1 MRWRPTAAARRPK
14 CAISFSDQVASHI
27 ASSQGL
33 RNRVRI
39 AQAAARLIAEHGL
52 SDWAAAKRKAC
63 RELGLSDREALP
75 ANEEIEQALREY
87 NNLFHPHAQAASLRA
102 QRMIAL
108 EWMERLSSWRPLL
121 VGGVAAGWATEH
133 SDVRLELEAEDPK
146 AVELGLINAGIEYTA
161 AAQANGAAPG
171 ARLNAGRG
179 AAAVRLDIVSPQQ
192 RRNRPRRNDEERLS
206 LSDLKSLLANNPS
219 AADTAF

>member
-1 MRWRPTAAARRPK
+1 L
-14 CAISFSDQVASHI
+14 ASHI
-27 ASSQGL
+27 ASSQGS

-75 ANEEIEQALREY
+75 ANEEIEQALRDY
-87 NNLFHPHAQAASLRA
+87 NSLFQPHAQAATLRA

-108 EWMERLSSWRPLL
+108 DWMQHLAQWRPLL
-121 VGGVAAGWATEH
+121 VGGVAAGWATAH

-146 AVELGLINAGIEYTA
+146 AVELGLINAGIEYSTA
-161 AAQANGAAPG
+161 APQSATGSL

-179 AAAVRLDIVSPQQ
+179 TEAVRLDIVSPQQ
-192 RRNRPRRNDEERLS
+192 RRNRSRRNGEERLS
-206 LSDLKSLLANNPS
+206 LSDLHLLLASPAS
-219 AADTAF
+219 AADPGS

>member
-1 MRWRPTAAARRPK
+1 M
-14 CAISFSDQVASHI
+14 ASHI
-27 ASSQGL
+27 ASSQGV

-63 RELGLSDREALP
+63 RELGLSGREPLP
-75 ANEEIEQALREY
+75 GNEEIEQALRDY
-87 NNLFHPHAQAASLRA
+87 NSLFQPQAQAASLRA
-102 QRMIAL
+102 QRMMAL
-108 EWMERLSSWRPLL
+108 EWMERLSPWRPLL
-121 VGGVAAGWATEH
+121 VGGVAAGWATAH

-161 AAQANGAAPG
+161 AATASGAAPG

-206 LSDLKSLLANNPS
+206 LSDLKLLLANAAS
-219 AADTAF
+219 AADPAS

>member
-1 MRWRPTAAARRPK
+1 M
-14 CAISFSDQVASHI
+14 ASHI
-27 ASSQGL
+27 ASPQGL

-63 RELGLSDREALP
+63 RELGFGEREPLP
-75 ANEEIEQALREY
+75 GNEEIEQALRDY
-87 NNLFHPHAQAASLRA
+87 NSLFQPQAQAASLRA
-102 QRMIAL
+102 QRMMAL

-121 VGGVAAGWATEH
+121 VGGVAAGWATAH

-146 AVELGLINAGIEYTA
+146 AVELGLINAGIEYTPA
-161 AAQANGAAPG
+161 APAAGTAPG

-179 AAAVRLDIVSPQQ
+179 TAAVRLDIVSPQQ
-192 RRNRPRRNDEERLS
+192 RRNRPRRNGEERLS
-206 LSDLKSLLANNPS
+206 LSDLKLLLANSAS
-219 AADTAF
+219 AADRAS

>member
-1 MRWRPTAAARRPK
+1 L
-14 CAISFSDQVASHI
+14 ASHI
-27 ASSQGL
+27 ASSQGS

-75 ANEEIEQALREY
+75 ANEEIEQALRDY
-87 NNLFHPHAQAASLRA
+87 NSLFQPQAQAASLRA

-108 EWMERLSSWRPLL
+108 DWMQRLAPWRPLL
-121 VGGVAAGWATEH
+121 VGGVAAGWATAH

-146 AVELGLINAGIEYTA
+146 AVELGLINTGIEYSTA
-161 AAQANGAAPG
+161 APQSTTGSL

-179 AAAVRLDIVSPQQ
+179 IQAVRLDIVSPQQ
-192 RRNRPRRNDEERLS
+192 RRNRSRRNGEERLS
-206 LSDLKSLLANNPS
+206 LSDLQLLLARPAG
-219 AADTAF
+219 AADPGS

>member
-1 MRWRPTAAARRPK
+1 M
-14 CAISFSDQVASHI
+14 
-27 ASSQGL
+27 
-33 RNRVRI
+33 RI

-75 ANEEIEQALREY
+75 ANEEIEQALRDY
-87 NNLFHPHAQAASLRA
+87 NSLFQPRVQEASLRT
-102 QRMIAL
+102 QRLVAL
-108 EWMERLSSWRPLL
+108 DWMERLAQWRPLL
-121 VGGVAAGWATEH
+121 VGGVAAGWATAH

-146 AVELGLINAGIEYTA
+146 TVELGLINAGIEYTA
-161 AAQANGAAPG
+161 APPLGGAAAG

-192 RRNRPRRNDEERLS
+192 RRNRPRRNDEERLTAS
-206 LSDLKSLLANNPS
+206 ELKSLLAS
-219 AADTAF
+219 TAGAADPAP

>member
-1 MRWRPTAAARRPK
+1 M
-14 CAISFSDQVASHI
+14 
-27 ASSQGL
+27 
-33 RNRVRI
+33 RI

-75 ANEEIEQALREY
+75 ANEEIEQALRDY
-87 NNLFHPHAQAASLRA
+87 NSLFQPQAQAASLRA

-108 EWMERLSSWRPLL
+108 DWMQRLAPWRPLL
-121 VGGVAAGWATEH
+121 VGGVAAGWATAH

-146 AVELGLINAGIEYTA
+146 AVELGLINTGIEYSTA
-161 AAQANGAAPG
+161 APQSTTGSL

-179 AAAVRLDIVSPQQ
+179 IQAVRLDIVSPQQ
-192 RRNRPRRNDEERLS
+192 RRNRSRRNGEERLS
-206 LSDLKSLLANNPS
+206 LSDLQLLLARPAG
-219 AADTAF
+219 AADPGS

>member
-1 MRWRPTAAARRPK
+1 L
-14 CAISFSDQVASHI
+14 ASHI
-27 ASSQGL
+27 ASSQAS

-63 RELGLSDREALP
+63 RELGLTEREALP
-75 ANEEIEQALREY
+75 ANEEIEQALRDY
-87 NNLFHPHAQAASLRA
+87 NSLFQPRAQEASLRV
-102 QRMIAL
+102 QRLVAL
-108 EWMERLSSWRPLL
+108 DWMERLAQWRPLL
-121 VGGVAAGWATEH
+121 VGGVAAGWATAH

-146 AVELGLINAGIEYTA
+146 TVELGLINAGIEYA
-161 AAQANGAAPG
+161 AAPPLGGAAAG

-192 RRNRPRRNDEERLS
+192 RRNRPRRNDEERLTAS
-206 LSDLKSLLANNPS
+206 ELKSLLAS
-219 AADTAF
+219 TAGAADPAP

>member
-1 MRWRPTAAARRPK
+1 LVP
-14 CAISFSDQVASHI
+14 HI

-33 RNRVRI
+33 RNRARI

-63 RELGLSDREALP
+63 RELGLSEREALP
-75 ANEEIEQALREY
+75 GNDEIEQALRDY
-87 NNLFHPHAQAASLRA
+87 NSLFRPHAQAASLRA

-108 EWMERLSSWRPLL
+108 DWMQRLAPWRPML
-121 VGGVAAGWATEH
+121 VGGVAAGWATAH

-161 AAQANGAAPG
+161 ASPQRGAAPL

-179 AAAVRLDIVSPQQ
+179 TTAVRLDIVSPQQ

-206 LSDLKSLLANNPS
+206 LSDLEALLAS
-219 AADTAF
+219 AASAAGPAP